1 MLNSLKK
8 TTENK
13 KAKLVGRGGTRG
25 KTSGR
30 GTKGQKARAGHKIR
44 PHIRDIIKKYPK
56 LRGRGKNI
64 NKTFV
69 IKPAT
74 VNVGLLEKKF
84 EVGEMVTPSTLLSKN
99 LIVRSKGVLPHVKI
113 LAGGEISKKL
123 EIFDCEVSASAKT
136 KIEKAGGKVNGSSN

>member
-1 MLNSLKK
+1 MLNSLKR

-13 KAKLVGRGGTRG
+13 KPKLVGRGGTRG

-64 NKTFV
+64 NKAFV
-69 IKPAT
+69 VKPAV
-74 VNVGLLEKKF
+74 VNLNLLQKKF
-84 EVGEMVTPSTLLSKN
+84 ETGEMVTPATLFAKG
-99 LIVRSKGVLPHVKI
+99 LITRSKGVLPAVKI
-113 LAGGEISKKL
+113 LSTGEISKAL
-123 EIFDCEVSASAKT
+123 EVFDCQTSTSAKS
-136 KIEKAGGKVNGSSN
+136 KIEKAGGKVNGSR

>member
-1 MLNSLKK
+1 MLNKLKR
-8 TTENK
+8 TTKNK

-64 NKTFV
+64 NKAFATA
-69 IKPAT
+69 PAV
-74 VNVGLLEKKF
+74 VNLLVLEKNFNKGD
-84 EVGEMVTPSTLLSKN
+84 VVTPSVLFTKG
-99 LIVRSKGVLPHVKI
+99 LIARNKGFLPQVKI
-113 LAGGEISKKL
+113 LATGEITKAL
-123 EIFDCEVSASAKT
+123 EIFDCIASGVAKT
-136 KIEKAGGKVNGSSN
+136 KIEKAGGKVNGTA

>member
-1 MLNSLKK
+1 MLDSLKR

-13 KAKLVGRGGTRG
+13 KAKLVGRGSKRG

-56 LRGRGKNI
+56 LRGRGKNM
-64 NKTFV
+64 NKTFA

-74 VNVGLLEKKF
+74 VNVGLLEKKYQST
-84 EVGEMVTPSTLLSKN
+84 EVVTPSTLFIKG
-99 LIVRSKGVLPHVKI
+99 LITRSKGVLPHVKI
-113 LAGGEISKKL
+113 LATGEITKKL

-136 KIEKAGGKVNGSSN
+136 KIEAAGGKVNG

>member
-1 MLNSLKK
+1 MLNSLKR

-13 KAKLVGRGGTRG
+13 KPKLVGRGGTRG

-64 NKTFV
+64 NKAFV
-69 IKPAT
+69 LRPEV
-74 VNVGLLEKKF
+74 VNISVLNKRF
-84 EVGEMVTPSTLLSKN
+84 EAGEAVTPSVLFAKG
-99 LIVRSKGVLPHVKI
+99 LITRTRGVLPHVKI
-113 LAGGEISKKL
+113 LATGEISKKL
-123 EIFDCEVSASAKT
+123 EIFDCEVSVGAKA
-136 KIEKAGGKVNGSSN
+136 KIEKAGGKVNG

>member
-1 MLNSLKK
+1 MLNTLKK

-56 LRGRGKNI
+56 LRGRGKNM
-64 NKTFV
+64 NKTFA
-69 IKPAT
+69 IAPAT
-74 VNVGLLEKKF
+74 VNLGLLQKKF
-84 EVGEMVTPSTLLSKN
+84 ETSEMVTPSTLFAKG

-113 LAGGEISKKL
+113 LATGELSKKL
-123 EIFDCEVSASAKT
+123 EIFDCEVSATAKT
-136 KIEKAGGKVNGSSN
+136 KIEKAGGKVNGL